1 MNNYLCLWSPYCLNT
16 NMSVDLNKLWRLVR
30 EEIYSNSNIIIIVYL
45 GLRAGL
51 MRTFINMGEDTLIHS
66 SIPQYKP
73 ILYVISF
80 LHSVVQE
87 RRKFGPVGWN
97 IPYEF
102 NTSDWYSSTLYLQ
115 KMVDEMEPTSE
126 VNWVALR

>member
-1 MNNYLCLWSPYCLNT
+1 MINFNNI
-16 NMSVDLNKLWRLVR
+16 V
-30 EEIYSNSNIIIIVYL
+30 IIS

-51 MRTFINMGEDTLIHS
+51 MRTYNSMEDEIFNYSNLS
-66 SIPQYKP
+66 QYKP

-102 NTSDWYSSTLYLQ
+102 NSSDWYSSTLYLQ
-115 KMVDEMEPTSE
+115 KIVDDMDANSK
-126 VNWVALR
+126 VNWISLR

>member
-1 MNNYLCLWSPYCLNT
+1 
-16 NMSVDLNKLWRLVR
+16 
-30 EEIYSNSNIIIIVYL
+30 
-45 GLRAGL
+45 
-51 MRTFINMGEDTLIHS
+51 MGEDTINYTNL
-66 SIPQYKP
+66 PEYKS

-115 KMVDEMEPTSE
+115 KMFDEMDANSE
-126 VNWVALR
+126 INWVALRY

>member
-1 MNNYLCLWSPYCLNT
+1 MVNLNNI
-16 NMSVDLNKLWRLVR
+16 V
-30 EEIYSNSNIIIIVYL
+30 IIL

-51 MRTFINMGEDTLIHS
+51 IRTYNNMEEEIFNYS
-66 SIPQYKP
+66 NISQYKP

-102 NTSDWYSSTLYLQ
+102 NSSDWYSSTLYLQ
-115 KMVDEMEPTSE
+115 KIVDDMDANSK
-126 VNWVALR
+126 VNWISLR

>member
-1 MNNYLCLWSPYCLNT
+1 ML
-16 NMSVDLNKLWRLVR
+16 KLT
-30 EEIYSNSNIIIIVYL
+30 ITFIFL

-51 MRTFINMGEDTLIHS
+51 MRTYNNMGEDILNYS
-66 SIPQYKP
+66 NLPQYRP

-115 KMVDEMEPTSE
+115 KLIDDMDANTEM
-126 VNWVALR
+126 NWVALR

>member
-1 MNNYLCLWSPYCLNT
+1 MNYVIRKKKTVNLKSNQVQT
-16 NMSVDLNKLWRLVR
+16 TEVLNK
-30 EEIYSNSNIIIIVYL
+30 YNYFL

-51 MRTFINMGEDTLIHS
+51 MRTYNNMGEDILNYS

-73 ILYVISF
+73 ILYAISF

-115 KMVDEMEPTSE
+115 KMVDDMDATSK